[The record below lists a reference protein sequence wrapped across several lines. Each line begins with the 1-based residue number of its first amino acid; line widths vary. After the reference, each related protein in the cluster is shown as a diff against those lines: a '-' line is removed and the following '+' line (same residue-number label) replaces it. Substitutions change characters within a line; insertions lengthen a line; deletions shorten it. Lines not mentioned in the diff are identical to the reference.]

1 MDFKIHSKFQPAGD
15 QPQAIQALTK
25 GLQQQVGH
33 QTLLGVTGSG
43 KTFTMANV
51 IAQHKR
57 PALILSHNKS
67 LAAQLYE
74 EFKTFF
80 PENKVGFFISYYDYY
95 QPESYMAQTDT
106 YIEKDVQINE
116 KIEQMRMQALS
127 DLLTHDDVIIISS
140 ISCIYGLGDPKA
152 FREYS
157 FELNVGQKI
166 DRQQLIEQLIAIQY
180 ERNDTDLRPGKFRV
194 RGDIVDII
202 LGGGR
207 AVIRVEFFGDE
218 IDKIT
223 IRHTITMALLEDVK
237 EVTIFPATAYVYSGV
252 TKDEAMS
259 SIRAEMESYLPK
271 LGPIEAHRLKQRT
284 NYDLEMIEQLGY
296 CKGIEN
302 YSRHFEGRTIGEP
315 ASTLLDFFPED
326 FLFFI
331 DESHVTLPQV
341 HGMFKGDRSRKT
353 SLIENGFRLP
363 SAYDNRPLQYHEFE
377 KFLKNTVY
385 VSATPGEYELEQSA
399 QIVEQIIRPTG
410 LVDPPITVLPTE
422 GQIDVIKNKIREVIE
437 NDGRILLTTLTK
449 RMSEELNDYLLE
461 QGIRSHYLHS
471 EIDTLERIQI
481 IKDLRQGK
489 FDVLIGINLLREGLD
504 IPEVQLV
511 AILDADKQG
520 FLRTERSLIQTIGR
534 AARNSE
540 SEVLMFGDTMTP
552 AMEKAIQE
560 TERRRKIQM
569 AYNEKHGITPQTIV
583 KSIKL
588 STEEMQKSAGD
599 TRGKKRTGYSLT
611 EDLLRLQAEMEAAAH
626 RLDFEKAIELRE
638 RIKKIEAQK

>member
-15 QPQAIQALTK
+15 QPEAIQALTK

-194 RGDIVDII
+194 RGDIIDII

-207 AVIRVEFFGDE
+207 AVIRIEFFGDE

-611 EDLLRLQAEMEAAAH
+611 EDLVRLQAEMEAAAH